1 MKLIKK
7 TSLESSEDVADT
19 LTWKLQ
25 KIEEAKL
32 PTESG
37 IADYIA
43 LAIQNLNKE
52 IEYIKSIEAEYKE
65 QSDALKEQIEAIK
78 VQGAK
83 FFNDAG
89 IVKIEGVICS
99 SITLTKG
106 KEIETTETI
115 KKVFTPLISKAEI
128 EELLI
133 GLGKAEMKTITESK
147 TSNFVPQKLTINSRK
162 KNAPKS

>member
-7 TSLESSEDVADT
+7 TSLEVSENVEDT

-43 LAIQNLNKE
+43 LAIQNLENE
-52 IEYIKSIEAEYKE
+52 VDYIKSIEIDYKE
-65 QSDALKEQIEAIK
+65 QRETIKEQIEAIK

-89 IVKIEGVICS
+89 IVKVEGVICS

-106 KEIETTETI
+106 KEEATTETT
-115 KKVFTPLISKAEI
+115 KKVFTPLISNAEI

-133 GLGKAEMKTITESK
+133 GLGKAEMKTVTETK
-147 TSNFVPQKLTINSRK
+147 TSKFIPQKLTVNPKKRK
-162 KNAPKS
+162 

>member
-1 MKLIKK
+1 MKLMKK
-7 TSLESSEDVADT
+7 TSLEVSEDVEDT

-43 LAIQNLNKE
+43 LAIQNLENE
-52 IEYIKSIEAEYKE
+52 VEYIKSIEADYKS
-65 QSDALKEQIEAIK
+65 QKAYLNSQIEVIK

-89 IVKIEGVICS
+89 IVKVEGVICS

-106 KEIETTETI
+106 KETETTETT

-147 TSNFVPQKLTINSRK
+147 TSNFVPQKLTINPRVK
-162 KNAPKS
+162 KR

>member
-1 MKLIKK
+1 MKQLKK
-7 TSLESSEDVADT
+7 TSLEVSENVEDT
-19 LTWKLQ
+19 LIWKLQ
-25 KIEEAKL
+25 RIEEAKL

-43 LAIQNLNKE
+43 LAIQNLENE
-52 IEYIKSIEAEYKE
+52 VDYIKSVETDYKE
-65 QSDALKEQIEAIK
+65 QREAIKEQIEAIK

-89 IVKIEGVICS
+89 IVKVEGVICS

-106 KEIETTETI
+106 KEEVTTETT
-115 KKVFTPLISKAEI
+115 KKVFTPLITNAEI

-133 GLGKAEMKTITESK
+133 GLGKAEMKPVTETKIT
-147 TSNFVPQKLTINSRK
+147 NFIPQKLTVNPKKRK
-162 KNAPKS
+162 